1 MVGTDEV
8 LKKIEIEHRVYRDT
22 MNGVSRQFKHA
33 IKRLLASD
41 SLDEILDMAKK
52 NPVTPEGNLEFSAF
66 QNRVLEDNFPGFTYE
81 FCTTSET
88 KLSEKGEL
96 LDIKTVLWNLP
107 DECLLS
113 YMQNAHLDELS
124 ALVYAN
130 PGRALN
136 YTHICRAERVVEHP
150 FFLNHCLKFGIHQGI
165 SVGFLNPGHESTF
178 LSFDYLGDEHNV
190 DWVQFDHVKIE
201 LASFPFALAWL
212 YRSGVFDELR
222 LRKMFL
228 LLSGLTESR
237 LLNLRK
243 YINAPMESFDQ
254 QAKNLG
260 ITASTLKEDLAMI
273 RDQTILKLELI
284 TNPNRNTPTRLLD
297 QHYGFLSLLGDHTA
311 ELVEHSN

>member
-1 MVGTDEV
+1 MS
-8 LKKIEIEHRVYRDT
+8 
-22 MNGVSRQFKHA
+22 GVSRQFKHA
-33 IKRLLASD
+33 IKRLLASN
-41 SLDEILDMAKK
+41 SLDEILDMAQKT
-52 NPVTPEGNLEFSAF
+52 PVTPEGNLEFSTF
-66 QNRVLEDNFPGFTYE
+66 QNRVFEDVFPDFTYE
-81 FCTTSET
+81 FCTTSQT

-96 LDIKTVLWNLP
+96 LDITTVLWNLP
-107 DECLLS
+107 DECLIS
-113 YMQNAHLDELS
+113 YMQNAHFDTLS
-124 ALVYAN
+124 PVVYAN

-136 YTHICRAERVVEHP
+136 YTHVCRSERLEDYP
-150 FFLNHCLKFGIHQGI
+150 FFTNHCLKFGIHQAM

-178 LSFDYLGDEHNV
+178 LSFDYMGDESNI

-212 YRSGVFDELR
+212 YRSGVFDVLR

-243 YINAPMESFDQ
+243 YINAPLESFDQ

-273 RDQTILKLELI
+273 RDQTILKLGLK

-297 QHYGFLSLLGDHTA
+297 QHYGFLSLLGDHTT
-311 ELVEHSN
+311 ELVSMPD

>member
-1 MVGTDEV
+1 MSA
-8 LKKIEIEHRVYRDT
+8 
-22 MNGVSRQFKHA
+22 VSRQFKHA
-33 IKRLLASD
+33 IKRLLASS
-41 SLDEILDMAKK
+41 SLDEILHMAK
-52 NPVTPEGNLEFSAF
+52 NTPVTPEGNLVFSAF
-66 QNRVLEDNFPGFTYE
+66 QNRVFEDVFPDFTYE
-81 FCTTSET
+81 FCTTSQT

-96 LDIKTVLWNLP
+96 LDITTVLWNLP

-113 YMQNAHLDELS
+113 YMQHAHFDTLS
-124 ALVYAN
+124 PVVYAN

-136 YTHICRAERVVEHP
+136 YTHVCRSERLEDYP
-150 FFLNHCLKFGIHQGI
+150 FFTNHCLKFGIHQAM

-178 LSFDYLGDEHNV
+178 LSFDYMGDEHNI

-212 YRSGVFDELR
+212 YRSSVFDELR
-222 LRKMFL
+222 LKKMFL

-243 YINAPMESFDQ
+243 YINAPLESFDQ

-273 RDQTILKLELI
+273 RDQTILKLELK

-297 QHYGFLSLLGDHTA
+297 QHYGFLSLLGDHTT
-311 ELVEHSN
+311 ELVSMPE